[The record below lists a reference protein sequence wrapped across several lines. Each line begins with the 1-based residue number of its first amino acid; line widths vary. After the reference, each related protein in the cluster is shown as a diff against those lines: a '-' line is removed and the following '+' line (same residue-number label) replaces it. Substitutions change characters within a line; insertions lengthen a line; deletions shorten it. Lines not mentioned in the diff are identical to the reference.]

1 MKVFILWS
9 LMLPNPHAP
18 ESEGPICSGD
28 PATATIDQLTHTF
41 CRDEHREFVGVFATL
56 LSCATKIQKL
66 QAIDEAAVKQFA
78 YLHHEHGWLA
88 PSYSCKEVTPE

>member
-18 ESEGPICSGD
+18 ESEGPICSSE
-28 PATATIDQLTHTF
+28 PATATVDAITHTF
-41 CRDEHREFVGVFATL
+41 CRGEHREFVGVYASL
-56 LSCATKIQKL
+56 LSCASKIQKL
-66 QAIDEAAVKQFA
+66 QAVDETASKYLASIHHEAA
-78 YLHHEHGWLA
+78 YLA